1 MASFPT
7 PPQPHNQMAG
17 QLIRQLLMPQRSPY
31 INWYAG
37 QDAQDHSQPSSQQPS
52 QGGGLVNPYLQAAI
66 QALHEAM
73 LHDNDPV
80 AVATLS
86 KCQAALTALQ
96 KEQSQPQQTS
106 GRGAIQSRMSQ

>member
-1 MASFPT
+1 MAFPS
-7 PPQPHNQMAG
+7 PPEPHNQMAG

-31 INWYAG
+31 INWFAG
-37 QDAQDHSQPSSQQPS
+37 QDAQDHGQSGNPQPS
-52 QGGGLVNPYLQAAI
+52 QGGGGVNPYLQAAI

-73 LHDNDPV
+73 LHDNDPA

-96 KEQSQPQQTS
+96 KEQAQPQQMS